1 MSKTTNKYFPEVR
14 ERAVRRVLDNAGQH
28 ESRWHAIVL
37 ISAKIGCSTNTLNDW
52 VKKAEVDR
60 GDGAGVR
67 KVWRQ
72 MRREGFDVARCT
84 IARLMKDLGLQGAIR
99 GKPQKTTIPD
109 KKTAVPAGQGEQ
121 AIQDVG
127 TEHALGQ

>member
-60 GDGAGVR
+60 GDRAGVS